1 LKRQFFKVALKFVS
15 NTQSGGKGI
24 KRKKSVKGGREIRAR
39 VNNQIRCD
47 EVRVID
53 ENGEQLGVLATKD
66 ALQRADEAGFDL
78 VEVSASAKPP
88 VCRIMDYGKYR
99 YEQSKK
105 EAEAKKKQTTVEV
118 KEIKLRPKTEK
129 HDLDFKIRNIRK
141 FLTQKNKVKVTLR
154 FRGREIVYADSIGVA
169 VLNKIGEA
177 IEDVG
182 TVQMAPKMEGR
193 QMVMFVVPK
202 A

>member
-1 LKRQFFKVALKFVS
+1 
-15 NTQSGGKGI
+15 
-24 KRKKSVKGGREIRAR
+24 

-53 ENGEQLGVLATKD
+53 EKGEQLGVLATKD
-66 ALQRADEAGFDL
+66 ALQRADEAELDL

-154 FRGREIVYADSIGVA
+154 FRGREIVYADSIGVK
-169 VLNKIGEA
+169 VLNQIGEA
-177 IEDVG
+177 IEDIG

-202 A
+202 T